1 MQQVMLQ
8 VMLPFPLNYMLR
20 SGGGCMVLLL
30 GPTPRA
36 ITLYF
41 NVTGRQLH
49 ERLKVYKAIDK
60 AETY

>member
-30 GPTPRA
+30 GPTP
-36 ITLYF
+36 F

-49 ERLKVYKAIDK
+49 ERLKVYRAIDK